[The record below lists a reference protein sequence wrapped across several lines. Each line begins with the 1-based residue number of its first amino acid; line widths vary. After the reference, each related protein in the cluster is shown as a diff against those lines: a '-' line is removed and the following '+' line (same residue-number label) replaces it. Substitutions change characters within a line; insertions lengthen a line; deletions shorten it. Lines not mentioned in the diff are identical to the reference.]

1 MDVDKQKSLIYDA
14 LFLNWKPKQKSTIK
28 PEVNAIMQ
36 SYFDKSASNMNIAEL
51 NFSVTMC
58 IRNITDYLEL
68 TIPEVDLNYAHIMAK
83 KFVLKASGMTSFW
96 KNLAKLGL
104 VDVKSDEMI

>member
-1 MDVDKQKSLIYDA
+1 MDVEEQKRLIYDA
-14 LFLNWKPKQKSTIK
+14 LFVNWQPQKKSTIK
-28 PEVNAIMQ
+28 PEVNAIMET
-36 SYFDKSASNMNIAEL
+36 YFDKSASSMNIAEL

-68 TIPEVDLNYAHIMAK
+68 TIPEVDLNYAHNMAK
-83 KFVLKASGMTSFW
+83 KFVLKASGMTNFW

-104 VDVKSDEMI
+104 VDIKSDEMI